1 MRHDPERGTI
11 RVEHDARGVS
21 VIVLAGEHDM
31 ETAAEVTDAL
41 EGARASGDALVV
53 DVTELQFADS
63 SIVHAILYGF
73 ERAQRPPRRAYV
85 VQIGTAAIVERLFDL
100 TGVLDAVPHAEERE
114 TAVRL
119 ALGADARDPG

>member
-1 MRHDPERGTI
+1 MGQENERGTV
-11 RVEHDARGVS
+11 RVERDSRGVS
-21 VIVLAGEHDM
+21 VVVLAGEHDM

-41 EGARASGDALVV
+41 DDARASGDAVVV
-53 DVTELQFADS
+53 DVTGLEFADS

-73 ERAQRPPRRAYV
+73 ERAQRPARRAYV

-114 TAVRL
+114 AAIRL
-119 ALGADARDPG
+119 ALDADVGGGA